1 MNELVTAML
10 TFGGAVDDMS
20 IWAYIIL
27 GLAGLMVLLG
37 IIFRVRNMY
46 LGLGI
51 TAIVSQLLLPEFNVY
66 LVGEGFSGT
75 YIGEDLILFSTFIIA
90 CVAIVYAIISL
101 IASGVSRKAKKSIEV
116 EEICDDEI
124 IEAEEIDCADNKEES
139 EPYNEDVV
147 MKSSLT
153 DLDILLGRVYAE
165 VNENTSLSE
174 IKKIANELGTHRTSE
189 AVSIENSKID
199 KCVIFLASIIENAN
213 R

>member
-174 IKKIANELGTHRTSE
+174 IKQVANELSTHRTSE
-189 AVSIENSKID
+189 SGSIENGKID